1 MLQIDHVR
9 TDVEVVADSARSEGA
24 GVPAGVDAIVSL
36 IERDPVARR
45 QLRELMLDLLRDELR
60 ELERQ
65 GHA

>member
-9 TDVEVVADSARSEGA
+9 TDVEVVGDAARSEGA
-24 GVPAGVDAIVSL
+24 GMASGADAIVSL
-36 IERDPVARR
+36 MERDPVARR

-60 ELERQ
+60 ELQRQ